1 MTEGGHDLG
10 LLGPLVGF
18 LRVPEAY
25 EAAIESV
32 LGERLQYLVAE
43 SDNATQTAIAK
54 LRDAGT
60 GRCGFVVSRKRK
72 SN

>member
-1 MTEGGHDLG
+1 MG

-54 LRDAGT
+54 LRDAGN
-60 GRCGFVVSRKRK
+60 GSLWFCVSRERK